1 MTSLSTYDFS
11 TLYTTLPHNLIK
23 DKLIDLIERTFQREG
38 SPYLACNDRNAFF
51 TSEKPKKYHAWSCQN
66 VCDALTFLLDN
77 IFVRFGTKL
86 YGQVDGIPMG
96 TNCAPLV
103 ADLFLFCYER
113 DFMMSLSDDKQADVI
128 DAFNTT
134 SRYLDDIL
142 NINNVYFDNMVSQIY
157 PSELQL
163 NKANASDTEVA
174 FLDLHLSIS
183 NDIVSTKIYDKRD
196 DFDFEIVNF
205 PFLDGDVPRST
216 SYGVYISQL
225 IRFARASSY
234 VADFN
239 TRNRLLTQKLLK
251 QGYRYHKL
259 RKTFSKFYR
268 RYYDL
273 ISKFQVGLKYLMR
286 QGLSEPDFYGDLVY
300 KLKKIVGSNNFGG
313 GGMVLY
319 WVTLSIILSV
329 QKILCD
335 MPQLILT
342 DRRMLCK
349 KLFFESCSYMFQF
362 LGFSS
367 IHKKIKL
374 FQENES
380 RAFQSLLH
388 VKNITKL
395 DFRQS

>member
-1 MTSLSTYDFS
+1 MLSEQNLTLTCLTAVKKHVIKYCEKVYERSAKNLFWSIKNSGEILDKLKARDFNATSLSTYDFS

-38 SPYLACNDRNAFF
+38 SPYLGCNDRNAFF

-77 IFVRFGTKL
+77 IFILFGTKL
-86 YGQVDGIPMG
+86 YRQVVG
-96 TNCAPLV
+96 
-103 ADLFLFCYER
+103 FLWALIVLPWLQIYSYFVMR

-142 NINNVYFDNMVSQIY
+142 NIDNIYFDNMVSQIY

-163 NKANASDTEVA
+163 NKANASDTEAA

-196 DFDFEIVNF
+196 DFDFEIVKF

-239 TRNRLLTQKLLK
+239 TRNKLLTQKLLK

-268 RYYDL
+268 R
-273 ISKFQVGLKYLMR
+273 
-286 QGLSEPDFYGDLVY
+286 
-300 KLKKIVGSNNFGG
+300 
-313 GGMVLY
+313 
-319 WVTLSIILSV
+319 
-329 QKILCD
+329 
-335 MPQLILT
+335 
-342 DRRMLCK
+342 
-349 KLFFESCSYMFQF
+349 
-362 LGFSS
+362 
-367 IHKKIKL
+367 
-374 FQENES
+374 
-380 RAFQSLLH
+380 
-388 VKNITKL
+388 
-395 DFRQS
+395 